1 MKPTQCTSSNTALS
15 NKAAIAVI
23 AIALSTNYILTATAF
38 TTPDHQTQLTSTFSA
53 HYPTLLPALF
63 ASPLNGDKKLIIEL
77 VDDTNRETLLN
88 PPDKRP
94 VLVDAF
100 APFCGPCKLL
110 DKVLKKA
117 QPNYLG
123 RVDFCRWNVS
133 DKESTSEL
141 KTMFIEKG
149 YTLTKLPSLI
159 VFREGEP
166 VAVRPGFANEFQLDD
181 WLERTLPDVLER
193 TFDENG
199 IKMVPSPVGMME
211 TAGDNDTTTAEEEN
225 NEQLTE
231 ILTQVKASTVSV
243 SFPSPLGLKAR
254 FVTERLRVTSSQRP
268 SHKVNTEVL
277 EDDCMDEEEC
287 FARLEETFGWQNRT
301 VVPASEGILMPRK
314 SGKVALE
321 A

>member
-1 MKPTQCTSSNTALS
+1 
-15 NKAAIAVI
+15 
-23 AIALSTNYILTATAF
+23 
-38 TTPDHQTQLTSTFSA
+38 
-53 HYPTLLPALF
+53 
-63 ASPLNGDKKLIIEL
+63 
-77 VDDTNRETLLN
+77 
-88 PPDKRP
+88 
-94 VLVDAF
+94 
-100 APFCGPCKLL
+100 
-110 DKVLKKA
+110 
-117 QPNYLG
+117 
-123 RVDFCRWNVS
+123 
-133 DKESTSEL
+133 
-141 KTMFIEKG
+141 MFIEKA

-166 VAVRPGFANEFQLDD
+166 VEVRPGFANEFQLDD

-199 IKMVPSPVGMME
+199 IKMVPSPVGMMD
-211 TAGDNDTTTAEEEN
+211 TAGDNDTTT
-225 NEQLTE
+225 TE